1 MEPGDGSTIGANAT
15 KLKDGIARACA
26 RAGRDPSGV
35 RVVAAGKSVPLERLR
50 QARLAGIRDFG
61 ENYAAELADKA
72 ARMDDVEWHYIGT
85 LQRGSAGRVAA
96 VAAVIHSAVPGS
108 ALARAARR
116 AVSQGRRIDCLAQVD
131 YTGGRHGMSPEEAPA
146 FMREA
151 SGMDGI
157 RLVGLMTLPP
167 WTEDPEGAR
176 PYFVR
181 LKELRDSLART
192 WPEVVELS
200 MGMSADYEVAVEEGA
215 TMLRVGTALFG
226 ERPEKNVPGGTGSAP
241 G

>member
-1 MEPGDGSTIGANAT
+1 MEAGDPSAIGANVRR
-15 KLKDGIARACA
+15 LKGGIARACG

-35 RVVAAGKSVPLERLR
+35 LVVAAGKSVPIEKLR

-61 ENYAAELADKA
+61 ENYARELADKA
-72 ARMDDVEWHYIGT
+72 AQMDDVEWHYIGT
-85 LQRGSAGRVAA
+85 LQRGSAGRVAD
-96 VAAVIHSAVPGS
+96 VAAVIHSAVPGP

-116 AVSQGRRIDCLAQVD
+116 AVSRGRRIDCLAQVD
-131 YTGGRHGMSPEEAPA
+131 YTGGRHGMPPEEAPA

-151 SGMDGI
+151 CGMDGI
-157 RLVGLMTLPP
+157 RPVGLMTLPP
-167 WTEDPEGAR
+167 WTEDPEDAR
-176 PYFVR
+176 PYFAR
-181 LKELRDSLART
+181 LRELRDSLART

-226 ERPEKNVPGGTGSAP
+226 DRP
-241 G
+241 